1 MKSFSEILEAKRYE
15 TRSFDAVNHAADN
28 AADVYAAKVY
38 GEEAEKLMKNVPEI
52 IEWCYLSNGGKE
64 VKGFENL
71 KNSGGEYINWER
83 KNTTQNSYYG
93 FGSSSQGTSGLCFT
107 LKMKFPIKKELSFK
121 AIVGDIPEYTFK
133 VKMSFNTT
141 GNKAYTT
148 ITDMQ
153 DKPVIRISDTTS
165 MDLLVEKIKKLK
177 PDEKEAMHEHFY
189 KDWIASQDNHPLRG
203 RYAGEKFGI

>member
-1 MKSFSEILEAKRYE
+1 
-15 TRSFDAVNHAADN
+15 
-28 AADVYAAKVY
+28 
-38 GEEAEKLMKNVPEI
+38 
-52 IEWCYLSNGGKE
+52 
-64 VKGFENL
+64 
-71 KNSGGEYINWER
+71 
-83 KNTTQNSYYG
+83 
-93 FGSSSQGTSGLCFT
+93 
-107 LKMKFPIKKELSFK
+107 MKFPIKKELSFK

-133 VKMSFNTT
+133 ATMSFNTT

-153 DKPVIRISDTTS
+153 DKLVIRISDTTS
-165 MDLLVEKIKKLK
+165 IDLLIEKIKKLK